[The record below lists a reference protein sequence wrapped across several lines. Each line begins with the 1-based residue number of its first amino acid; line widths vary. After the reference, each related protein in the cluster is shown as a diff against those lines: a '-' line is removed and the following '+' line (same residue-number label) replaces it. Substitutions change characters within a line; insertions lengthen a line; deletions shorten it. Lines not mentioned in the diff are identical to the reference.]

1 MYATFECGR
10 LHVLVYSRTTGSVQN
25 VSSFFLIHHS
35 WVLKDKE
42 EDARPT
48 IYVFRSYDR
57 QYSSAYQMLDAC
69 VLPADFAFVA
79 SQSNS
84 QHLSYVRSN
93 CGLNE
98 ENAVRIQCVFQLQHL
113 SNVSF
118 ESAISVSFL
127 YNSLFF
133 STVKTIITRAEIT
146 PAEAWYRLKLSA
158 ICHCYCSC
166 LDCSIEL

>member
-1 MYATFECGR
+1 MINHTQNTPVMAGQIGRTRIYATFECGR

-57 QYSSAYQMLDAC
+57 QFSSAYQMLDAR
-69 VLPADFAFVA
+69 VLPAEFAFVA

-84 QHLSYVRSN
+84 HHLFLVRSN

-98 ENAVRIQCVFQLQHL
+98 ENAIRSTFIA
-113 SNVSF
+113 SF
-118 ESAISVSFL
+118 SFIIFRTSASKMPSRSAFC
-127 YNSLFF
+127 
-133 STVKTIITRAEIT
+133 TI
-146 PAEAWYRLKLSA
+146 PCSSA
-158 ICHCYCSC
+158 QSRP
-166 LDCSIEL
+166 L